1 MMRKHPVLTALVAGL
16 LFFVAV
22 VAIWRSSLSSAN
34 NERLRII
41 ESRGEPTSLAALDK
55 FYKSVPDESNA
66 ALLWLKGSAAL
77 TNNLGNIA
85 GNLSIKRG
93 IPLSEEKRKETAE
106 ALAENAD
113 ALALFHQAARM
124 DRSRYPIN
132 LSEPPLTNFSHL
144 SALKGAAHVLR
155 AQAAVAVA
163 QTNTAMATEAM
174 VGIFSAGRT
183 MAAEPLYISQL
194 VGYAID
200 AIGIQTLQFA
210 LNTTA
215 FTESQLMVLQ
225 RAVAKSDDL
234 ESAARGLMGERAYFI
249 SSLADPERYA
259 AAARSMSPTGIEE
272 ILSETIVL
280 PITRVTG
287 FWQRDMRFGI
297 DALTTNIAFA
307 RLPDPQRFHSA
318 TNSRALVTQAKRR
331 YYIMTGLLLPALE
344 KYALR
349 DANHH
354 AQLRTA
360 LVGIAIE
367 RFRLAHDGKVP
378 GDLSSLMPAYL
389 SQVPVDPYD
398 GLPLRYKPTNDTYIV
413 YSIGPDAK
421 DDGGIEPPA
430 GSKPKALWDVTFI
443 VERPAPKPK
452 EAND

>member
-1 MMRKHPVLTALVAGL
+1 MIKKHPVLTVLVAGL
-16 LFFVAV
+16 LFLVAV
-22 VAIWRSSLSSAN
+22 IAIWRSSLSSDN

-55 FYKSVPDESNA
+55 FYKAVPDESNA
-66 ALLWLKGSAAL
+66 ALLWLKASAAL
-77 TNNLGNIA
+77 TNSLGDIA

-93 IPLSEEKRKETAE
+93 VPLNEGKRQETAE
-106 ALAENAD
+106 ALAENAN
-113 ALALFHQAARM
+113 AFALFHEAARM
-124 DRSRYPIN
+124 DRSRYPID
-132 LSEPPLTNFSHL
+132 LSQHPFTNFSHL
-144 SALKGAAHVLR
+144 AALKGAAQVLR
-155 AQAAVAVA
+155 AQAAVAVT
-163 QTNTAMATEAM
+163 QTNTAVATEAM

-194 VGYAID
+194 VAYAID

-210 LNTTA
+210 LNATA
-215 FTESQLMVLQ
+215 FTEPQLMVLQ

-234 ESAARGLMGERAYFI
+234 ESAARGLIGERAYFI
-249 SSLADPERYA
+249 SSLADPA
-259 AAARSMSPTGIEE
+259 AYVSAARGMQATGIEE

-297 DALTTNIAFA
+297 DALTTNIASA

-318 TNSRALVTQAKRR
+318 TNSSALATQAKRR

-349 DANHH
+349 DANHR

-360 LVGIAIE
+360 LVGIAVE
-367 RFRLAHDGKVP
+367 RYRLAHESNVP
-378 GDLSSLMPAYL
+378 DALSLLVPAYL
-389 SQVPVDPYD
+389 EKVPVDPYD
-398 GLPLRYKPTNDTYIV
+398 GATLRYKRTGTGYIV
-413 YSIGPDAK
+413 YSIGPDAT
-421 DDGGIEPPA
+421 DDGGIEPPN
-430 GSKPKALWDVTFI
+430 GPKPKALWDVTFI
-443 VERPAPKPK
+443 VERPTPKPK